1 MIEYDRINVV
11 EGIDLTK
18 NKLVSRE
25 CWLCGYYYY
34 FLDKNFNYQRHLCNG
49 CHDMSMKANSM
60 HNLAIAY
67 NNGSAYRISF
77 VFISKNDA
85 LNLMKNALI
94 IDKRGIL

>member
-1 MIEYDRINVV
+1 MIEYGRIGVA

-18 NKLVSRE
+18 NKLFSRE
-25 CWLCGYYYY
+25 CWLYGYYY
-34 FLDKNFNYQRHLCNG
+34 FLDNNFNYEKHLCNG

-67 NNGSAYRISF
+67 NNGSAYRINF
-77 VFISKNDA
+77 VFMSKNDA

-94 IDKRGIL
+94 IDKRGVL

>member
-1 MIEYDRINVV
+1 MIKYDRIDVA

-25 CWLCGYYYY
+25 CWLCGYYY
-34 FLDKNFNYQRHLCNG
+34 FLDKNFNYKKHLCNG

-67 NNGSAYRISF
+67 NNGSTSRINF
-77 VFISKNDA
+77 VFMSKNDA

-94 IDKRGIL
+94 IDKSGVL